1 MEYQYSMEYYI
12 PWNTVFYR
20 ILIPIQYNTGKSIS
34 VEYNTANSVFRPPL
48 FTTLYAVPSGIEFIG
63 NKQIGPANAECLR
76 EITGAGALIFRGESR
91 T

>member
-1 MEYQYSMEYYI
+1 MEYYI

-48 FTTLYAVPSGIEFIG
+48 IAVRV
-63 NKQIGPANAECLR
+63 KR
-76 EITGAGALIFRGESR
+76 VYWKTALS
-91 T
+91 

>member
-48 FTTLYAVPSGIEFIG
+48 VSVV
-63 NKQIGPANAECLR
+63 
-76 EITGAGALIFRGESR
+76 ESAFCVTAAR
-91 T
+91 SPVL